1 MSVSASKPTLL
12 AVLAHPDDESFGL
25 GGTLA
30 RYVGEGWDVHV
41 AIMTDG
47 VAGSVA
53 QGFEASL
60 ADLVAVRQKELETAV
75 AVLGVR
81 LHTLGYRDSGYVND
95 SANEHPDAFIQAAQD
110 EVVGRLVTLMR
121 QIRPQVVLTHDE
133 MGNYFHP
140 DHIYC
145 CTTTTLAF
153 HAAADPDQYPAAGL
167 AYQPQQLY
175 YTAFSNRWVKFYTF
189 MLRLRGQDPT
199 KMGRNKDIDMTQ
211 LGVPPQRIHAIIDYG
226 DYWDVK
232 KAASAAHSSQ
242 GGGTPLTR
250 FLPEWILRR
259 FLAKETY
266 IRAHPPTPDGY
277 RVYAFS
283 RPETA
288 VRRFT

>member
-1 MSVSASKPTLL
+1 MRVSGSKPTLL
-12 AVLAHPDDESFGL
+12 AVVAHPDDESFGM

-30 RYVGEGWDVHV
+30 RYVAEGWDVHV
-41 AIMTDG
+41 AVMTDG

-53 QGFEASL
+53 EGFEATL
-60 ADLVAVRQKELETAV
+60 ADLVVVRQKELETAV
-75 AVLGVR
+75 AILGVT

-95 SANEHPDAFIQAAQD
+95 PANQHPDAFIQAAQD

-121 QIRPQVVLTHDE
+121 QIRPQIVLTHDE

-153 HAAADPDQYPAAGL
+153 HAAGDSEQYPATGA
-167 AYQPQQLY
+167 AYQPEQLY
-175 YTAFSNRWVKFYTF
+175 YTAFSNRWVKFFTF
-189 MLRLRGQDPT
+189 MLRLGGKDPT
-199 KMGRNKDIDMTQ
+199 KMGRNKDVDMTK
-211 LGVPPQRIHAIIDYG
+211 LGVPPQRIHVVIDYG
-226 DYWDVK
+226 AYWDIK

-250 FLPEWILRR
+250 FLPEWLLRR

-266 IRAHPPTPDGY
+266 IRAHPAAPDGY
-277 RVYAFS
+277 REYDFG